1 LLLLAGVTLRL
12 GAPERAATLLGA
24 ADAVRHAVGAEMGP
38 ADIAEDGKVR
48 DLVRRALPSGAFL
61 RRTADGRSMPPAE
74 CVSYALGSA
83 ILPSRRRAIAG
94 AQPPSPTPP
103 SGA

>member
-1 LLLLAGVTLRL
+1 MTPCGV
-12 GAPERAATLLGA
+12 G
-24 ADAVRHAVGAEMGP
+24 
-38 ADIAEDGKVR
+38 
-48 DLVRRALPSGAFL
+48 RALPSGAFL

-94 AQPPSPTPP
+94 AQPQPAVPLPSLTPP